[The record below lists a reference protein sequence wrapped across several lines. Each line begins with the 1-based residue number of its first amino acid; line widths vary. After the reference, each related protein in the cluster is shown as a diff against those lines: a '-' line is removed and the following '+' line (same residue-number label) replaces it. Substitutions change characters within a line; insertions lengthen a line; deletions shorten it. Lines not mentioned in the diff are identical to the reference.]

1 MKEIT
6 SNWAEFAVKEEGV
19 IIMGD
24 DGKTGDSWTRIPLAI
39 FPRRIIS

>member
-6 SNWAEFAVKEEGV
+6 SNWAEFAVKEEGM

-24 DGKTGDSWTRIPLAI
+24 DGKTATRGQEYLSQY
-39 FPRRIIS
+39 FLEG